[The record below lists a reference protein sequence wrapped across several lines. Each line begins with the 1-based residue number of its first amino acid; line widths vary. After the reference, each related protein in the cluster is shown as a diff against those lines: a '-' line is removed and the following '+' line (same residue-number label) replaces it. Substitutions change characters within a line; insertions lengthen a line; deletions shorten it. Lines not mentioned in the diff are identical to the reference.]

1 MNAFGKN
8 SRMAKSVGYT
18 YALAPHL
25 GRYVNDDKYNIDNN
39 GVENAIR
46 PSALTKEPGLKMSLS
61 E

>member
-1 MNAFGKN
+1 
-8 SRMAKSVGYT
+8 MAKSVGYT